1 MKNRHFSWFLI
12 LITSLLFFNCQSQS
26 NEKMNIT
33 AGADEDYVVTISTK
47 HGDMKV
53 VLFDETPQHKANF
66 INLVKKG
73 FYDSLLFHRVIQTF
87 MAQGGD
93 PTSKGAKPFQSL
105 GAGDPG
111 YKVPAEIPSG
121 TDKKLF
127 HKKGALAA
135 ARQGDQVN
143 PKKESNGSQ
152 FYIVQGKTYSTQ
164 ELEGM
169 KVDYKKMN
177 ELFPKLLN
185 MPEHLNL
192 RNEVVAFQTAND
204 RQGLNKLFQNSKNL
218 METTFGVELD
228 LAPFSKEQM
237 TAYSTIGGT
246 PMLDGE
252 YTVFGQVVEGLE
264 VVDKICAQPVGAAD
278 RPKED
283 IMMKMSLE
291 VMKKSKITEKYGK
304 MLQ

>member
-1 MKNRHFSWFLI
+1 
-12 LITSLLFFNCQSQS
+12 
-26 NEKMNIT
+26 MNIT

-47 HGDMKV
+47 YGDMKV
-53 VLFDETPQHKANF
+53 VLFDETPKHKANF
-66 INLVKKG
+66 IKLVKQG

-111 YKVPAEIPSG
+111 YKIPAEIPSS

-143 PKKESNGSQ
+143 PQKESNGSQ
-152 FYIVQGKTYSTQ
+152 FYLVQGKTYTPQ
-164 ELEGM
+164 ELEAM
-169 KVDYKKMN
+169 RVDYKKMN

-185 MPEHLNL
+185 MPQHLNL
-192 RNEVVAFQTAND
+192 RNEVIALQTAND

-228 LAPFSKEQM
+228 LNPFSKEQIE
-237 TAYSTIGGT
+237 AYSTVGGT

-252 YTVFGQVVEGLE
+252 YTVFGRVVEGLE
-264 VVDKICAQPVGAAD
+264 VIDKICAQPVGPAD
-278 RPKED
+278 RPTED
-283 IMMKMSLE
+283 IIMKMDLE
-291 VMKKSKITEKYGK
+291 VMKKSKIQEKYGE